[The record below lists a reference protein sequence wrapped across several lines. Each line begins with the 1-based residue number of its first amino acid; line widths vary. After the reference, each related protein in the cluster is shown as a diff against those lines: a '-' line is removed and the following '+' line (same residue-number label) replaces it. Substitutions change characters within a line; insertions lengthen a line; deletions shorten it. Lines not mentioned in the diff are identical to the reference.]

1 MKDSYKKILRI
12 GIGTLVA
19 GIAIYGIVRLTVDEA
34 KDAYYWDGFRD
45 GKEQQFRESQEIHK
59 YLMEEKMRRIEI
71 KNKDISKFL
80 I

>member
-1 MKDSYKKILRI
+1 MKDSYKKTLRI

-59 YLMEEKMRRIEI
+59 YLMEKKKERTEI
-71 KNKDISKFL
+71 NNKDISKFL